1 MNLPTTSKEKI
12 IETCQK
18 MVEEQGITAINMRS
32 VAVACHVSVGA
43 MYNYFP
49 SKSELLC
56 ATIESI
62 WKDIFPMPNQLVQ
75 STSFLECLTWLFENI
90 QEGCKKYPEFLSRHA
105 LTFATENKELG
116 HKVMDRYFTH
126 VKQGLYDV
134 LEKDQK
140 IKKYVFNDIFD
151 STLYVD
157 YIFELFL
164 SSISSSRQDAQG
176 ILEFVRLYLYEYTK
190 SEEFNILK

>member
-12 IETCQK
+12 ITVCQK
-18 MVEEQGITAINMRS
+18 MVEEQGITVINMRS
-32 VAVACHVSVGA
+32 VAMACHVSVGA

-62 WKDIFPMPNQLVQ
+62 WKDIFPMSNQLVQ

-105 LTFATENKELG
+105 LTFASENKELG
-116 HKVMDRYFTH
+116 HKMMDRYFTH
-126 VKQGLYDV
+126 VKRCLHDV

-140 IKKYVFNDIFD
+140 IKKHVFNEVLD
-151 STLYVD
+151 SNLYVE
-157 YIFELFL
+157 YIFELFI
-164 SSISSSRQDAQG
+164 SSISSSHRDAKS
-176 ILEFVRLYLYEYTK
+176 ILEFVRLYLY
-190 SEEFNILK
+190 